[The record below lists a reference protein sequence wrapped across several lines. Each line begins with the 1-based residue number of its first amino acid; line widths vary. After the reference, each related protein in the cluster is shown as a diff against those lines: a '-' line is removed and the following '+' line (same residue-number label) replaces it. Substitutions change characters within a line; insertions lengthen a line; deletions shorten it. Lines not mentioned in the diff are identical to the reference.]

1 MGALGGMS
9 RIDGSPLTNYES
21 ACQAVEHVLSSRIAS
36 FPLLRE
42 YGGGVIELLGRAM
55 TPPLFAAWRQLVAT
69 AIDLWEP
76 RFRVRRCSFSGTAAE
91 LRLGKAGLVIEADF
105 RPKGHLGDFTVE
117 RVVSFTIGFRNGVTI
132 L

>member
-1 MGALGGMS
+1 MGELGGMS
-9 RIDGSPLTNYES
+9 RIDGSTLSNYES
-21 ACQAVEHVLSSRIAS
+21 ACQAVEHVLSSRIGS

-42 YGGGVIELLGRAM
+42 YAGGVIELLGRAT

-91 LRLGKAGLVIEADF
+91 LRLGKADLVIEADF

-117 RVVSFTIGFRNGVTI
+117 RIASFTIGFHKGVTI